1 MKRLTHILGAAVV
14 GIASLMLSVPSAEAG
29 RLGGP
34 MTETLIVPAR
44 QSVFMDMTFVAGEQT
59 VVTVAG
65 NGVTNLELFVYDAD
79 GHIIVGA
86 GLYDR
91 KTARIDVYRT
101 GSFRVEVRNLGP
113 IDNAALLTTN

>member
-14 GIASLMLSVPSAEAG
+14 GFASLMLSVPSADAG

-44 QSVFMDMTFVAGEQT
+44 QSIYYDVTFVAGEQA
-59 VVTVAG
+59 VVTIAG
-65 NGVTNLELFVYDAD
+65 NGASNLELFVYDAD

-86 GLYDR
+86 GAFDQ

-101 GSFRVEVRNLGP
+101 GSFRIEVRNFGP
-113 IDNAALLTTN
+113 LDNTAVLTMN